1 MENFGGKHTKI
12 NRSPILECCE
22 TFNILLCVACVSLNV
37 LVLFNLAFILF
48 THVFVYVTTQY
59 DMIVSSVETVQNG
72 TVTHQHGGMGIIT
85 KVQEQDGHKM
95 IRVAGSGDI
104 FAWVAKPS
112 LADCPLPVLSGAYE
126 KYIAGVH
133 KGTVYA
139 LEHEGVLHL
148 DNWQGTW
155 SGRTHT
161 LGEGDGKEIVLTENE
176 LCIKFNVTQSSQL
189 STELLSGAYTMTVN
203 GVQQPAQVVMTVNAD
218 MSFTWTENTPSLE
231 TRIAALEAAWIEF
244 TGPD

>member
-1 MENFGGKHTKI
+1 MQLADWENRVGLAVTSSGFYQSRADDGT
-12 NRSPILECCE
+12 LVVD
-22 TFNILLCVACVSLNV
+22 VANPPG
-37 LVLFNLAFILF
+37 NEYA
-48 THVFVYVTTQY
+48 TTQVTLAEQG
-59 DMIVSSVETVQNG
+59 DILGIVSSVETVQNG
-72 TVTHQHGGMGIIT
+72 TITHQHGGIGIIT
-85 KVQEQDGHKM
+85 NVQEQDGHKM

-112 LADCPLPVLSGAYE
+112 LADCPLPVLSGAFE

-148 DNWQGTW
+148 DNWKGTW

-161 LGEGDGKEIVLTENE
+161 LGEGNGKEIVLTENE

-189 STELLSGAYTMTVN
+189 TAELLSGAYTMTVN
-203 GVQQPAQVVMTVNAD
+203 GIQQPAQIVMTVNAD

-231 TRIAALEAAWIEF
+231 TRIAALEAAWLEF
-244 TGPD
+244 TGPETR